1 MASQKFQ
8 DIKVQS
14 VSMSDYSYSLD
25 IDKQEFNSFSYQGT
39 QIENTSAFLEQATT
53 KVLQFS
59 AKADSD
65 ENSIENSD

>member
-39 QIENTSAFLEQATT
+39 QIENTSAFLEQTT
-53 KVLQFS
+53 TNVLQFS

-65 ENSIENSD
+65 EYSIENSD

>member
-1 MASQKFQ
+1 
-8 DIKVQS
+8 
-14 VSMSDYSYSLD
+14 MSDYSHSLD

-53 KVLQFS
+53 KVLQYS

-65 ENSIENSD
+65 EYSIENSD